1 MRLLKYL
8 VVAARG
14 GEILFRSEYIC
25 LEPGIHPGVCE
36 RMEASIFEIFFSR
49 RA

>member
-8 VVAARG
+8 AVAARG

-25 LEPGIHPGVCE
+25 LEPGFLPGVCD
-36 RMEASIFEIFFSR
+36 ALGGAYI
-49 RA
+49 